1 MKKEKLN
8 YKTLKYLLKE
18 LDEQAQEL
26 IDYGNSKEKAE
37 GFGMKNVTKAIYEY
51 YKKENNSDTRS
62 CTELIPTKYM
72 STDKVTTSTP
82 VKIMQLNL
90 KNSTTDGYSLGDV
103 LLLGKY
109 ECELKECGWTK
120 RQIELL
126 SPNFY

>member
-26 IDYGNSKEKAE
+26 IDYGNSEGKAE

-62 CTELIPTKYM
+62 CTGLIPTKYM